1 MFVVDTNV
9 LIYAADRRSVGH
21 EPCRALLSQ
30 CRGRTEPWYLTW
42 GIIYE
47 FLRVSTH
54 PRVFSKPLS
63 LGDAWAFLNAATASA
78 AAGVLQETLRHEEV
92 FKEVAAE
99 VPDIAGN
106 FVFDAHTAVLM
117 REHWI
122 RRIYTHDAHFR
133 RFSFLHVV
141 DPLQ

>member
-1 MFVVDTNV
+1 MFVVDTNILV
-9 LIYAADRRSVGH
+9 YAADRRSPGH
-21 EPCRALLSQ
+21 EACRALLSK

-54 PRVFSKPLS
+54 HRVFSKPLS
-63 LGDAWAFLNAATASA
+63 LTDAWAFLDAATASPV
-78 AAGVLQETLRHEEV
+78 AGVLQETPRHEEV
-92 FKEVAAE
+92 FKDVTAE

-106 FVFDAHTAVLM
+106 LVFDAHTAVLM
-117 REHWI
+117 KEHGI

-133 RFSFLHVV
+133 RFPFLDVI